1 MCPENSSH
9 SVVGIHKDLQ
19 REKGKA
25 RPDVSFIIQLSARET
40 DADGNAKIALSKAI
54 TNIADTNVGSVDA
67 ATASHG
73 MEIGATPTI
82 VGHLSTLSERLG
94 AMSVITDKVEFL
106 AEVCEILCH
115 AICDVLINSPN
126 ITASPVCQDSMDC
139 MLFAVSSEGVLVIFT
154 IILIPCIV

>member
-1 MCPENSSH
+1 MRPENSSH

-40 DADGNAKIALSKAI
+40 DADGNAQIALGKAV
-54 TNIADTNVGSVDA
+54 TDMADNNVGSVGA
-67 ATASHG
+67 AAAHG

-82 VGHLSTLSERLG
+82 VGHLSTLSEKLG

-115 AICDVLINSPN
+115 AACDALINSPN
-126 ITASPVCQDSMDC
+126 ITASPVCQDSMDR
-139 MLFAVSSEGVLVIFT
+139 MLFAISSEGVLVIFT
-154 IILIPCIV
+154 MILIPCIV